1 MFSVGV
7 ARAAVD
13 EEWLVAALAAA
24 SASETVRGDMPAA
37 ALDGTVAA
45 ADGPTGTPHRVQNFV
60 PVIGAPHFVQK
71 RCPPAEST
79 EAHSLYRA
87 PQFVQN
93 ISPST
98 TGTPH

>member
-1 MFSVGV
+1 
-7 ARAAVD
+7 VD

-60 PVIGAPHFVQK
+60 PAIGAPHFVQK
-71 RCPPAEST
+71 RCPPPEST
-79 EAHSLYRA
+79 EARSLYRA
-87 PQFVQN
+87 PQFLQN
-93 ISPST
+93 VSPST